1 MPHLAPPRRARS
13 GPRATNSLPAGV
25 GFITTNAYGSSPEK
39 WPHGRV
45 EKVAD
50 VSNGKAV
57 VALVAPPRPGLQ
69 TMAELADATVDLAKR
84 LSFGTFGERTVHTPD
99 GGLALARDVIL
110 AASAAADAYV
120 ARRRALHRCG
130 FDGTN
135 SRGVLLSPAREG
147 RGARLSY
154 VMGPAHVPGR
164 EEAGAARR
172 VCVVAC
178 LSGPAPCGSRICPRE
193 GVSRWRANIPSRCC
207 PETR

>member
-1 MPHLAPPRRARS
+1 MHTEAAPKS
-13 GPRATNSLPAGV
+13 GPS
-25 GFITTNAYGSSPEK
+25 
-39 WPHGRV
+39 PHGRV

-154 VMGPAHVPGR
+154 VMGRSRAW
-164 EEAGAARR
+164 AGGSRCR
-172 VCVVAC
+172 TTRLRCC
-178 LSGPAPCGSRICPRE
+178 LFERAAPCGSRICPRE
-193 GVSRWRANIPSRCC
+193 GVSRWRANTPSRCF